1 MHAWVEVLLPA
12 ESENPNSRRFFWYAL
27 DPTHDRWV
35 HERYVSVAVGR
46 DYYDIMPNSG
56 SYFGRATNS
65 SPTTAVSS
73 SKAPGRNP
81 FSVDSSTSAP
91 LPSISIRPTE
101 IEGLCDAVR
110 CVYGNR

>member
-12 ESENPNSRRFFWYAL
+12 PSVNSGSPRYFWYAL

-56 SYFGRATNS
+56 SYFGSAKNKLSHHSRVVIESTIQEPLV
-65 SPTTAVSS
+65 SPV
-73 SKAPGRNP
+73 P
-81 FSVDSSTSAP
+81 
-91 LPSISIRPTE
+91 
-101 IEGLCDAVR
+101 
-110 CVYGNR
+110 

>member
-12 ESENPNSRRFFWYAL
+12 PAADADPPGYFWYAL

-56 SYFGRATNS
+56 SYFGREKNKLSHHSRVVIESTTQEPLVSPAT
-65 SPTTAVSS
+65 
-73 SKAPGRNP
+73 
-81 FSVDSSTSAP
+81 
-91 LPSISIRPTE
+91 
-101 IEGLCDAVR
+101 
-110 CVYGNR
+110 